1 MAGSSG
7 QNQSEG
13 GHHAVAYTA
22 QQLTLFAF
30 TATQN
35 MWLLK
40 RERDIGLTVKG
51 MYVLVIVGQ
60 T

>member
-30 TATQN
+30 PATQN